1 MAVATRGGSSIQSQA
16 LRLARLVKKF
26 TAAGAMA
33 YGVSAPGAA
42 ALTLMADIIIALDA
56 LGAFRGQGGSF
67 GENLPLT
74 LEADQAAFLGM
85 TRAQM
90 AELLTTV

>member
-1 MAVATRGGSSIQSQA
+1 MTIA
-16 LRLARLVKKF
+16 LRLARVVKKY

-56 LGAFRGQGGSF
+56 LGAFRGQGGEY
-67 GENLPLT
+67 GIPLNPG
-74 LEADQAAFLGM
+74 LEAEQAAFLNM
-85 TRAQM
+85 TRAEM
-90 AELLTTV
+90 VSMLTAAT